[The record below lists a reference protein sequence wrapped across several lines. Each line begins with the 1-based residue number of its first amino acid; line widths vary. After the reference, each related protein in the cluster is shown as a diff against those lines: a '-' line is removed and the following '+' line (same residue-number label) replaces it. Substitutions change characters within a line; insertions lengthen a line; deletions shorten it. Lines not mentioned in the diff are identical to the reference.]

1 MEKKG
6 AILILSGPS
15 GCGKS
20 TLLKKVYEH
29 IGDYY
34 FSISTTTREPREGE
48 IHGVDY
54 FFAKKEDFKED
65 IKNGEFLE
73 WAEVHGNYYGTSLK
87 PIKEAL
93 KEGKL
98 VIFDIDVQG
107 HEIVRKK
114 LNSVVTSVFVTTPSL
129 EELKKRL
136 QSRGTDDSSIIARR
150 IENAKYE
157 IKSFHK
163 YDYFIEND
171 DLEKA
176 SNDLI
181 SIAKIARIKSNLFEK
196 DELIK
201 NWLEAWFL
209 NDFIKA

>member
-1 MEKKG
+1 MDKKG

-20 TLLKKVYEH
+20 TLLKKVYEN
-29 IGDYY
+29 IEDYY

-48 IHGVDY
+48 QNGVDY
-54 FFAKKEDFKED
+54 FFVRKEDFEED
-65 IKNGEFLE
+65 IKNGQFLE

-93 KEGKL
+93 SEGKL

-114 LNSVVTSVFVTTPSL
+114 LEKVVTSVFITTPSL
-129 EELKKRL
+129 DELERRL
-136 QSRGTDDSSIIARR
+136 TNRDTDTSAVIARR

-157 IKSFHK
+157 IKSFQK

-176 SNDLI
+176 SNELI
-181 SIAKIARIKSNLFEK
+181 SIAKIARIKSKLFDK

-201 NWLEAWFL
+201 NWLG
-209 NDFIKA
+209 N